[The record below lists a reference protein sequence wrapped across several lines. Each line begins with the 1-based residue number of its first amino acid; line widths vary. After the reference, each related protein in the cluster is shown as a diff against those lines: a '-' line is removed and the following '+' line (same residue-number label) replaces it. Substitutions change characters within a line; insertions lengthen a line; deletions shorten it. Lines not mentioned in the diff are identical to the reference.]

1 MDSLADFAKIA
12 EFLMHPLVL
21 VGFVLMM
28 VFSIHKQVLK
38 PGGPIDKVKPRQAGL
53 VLALL
58 LRYGFWLGV
67 VIMLLGFG
75 LQFYKTYADKEVKA
89 SGNAA
94 QSKPN
99 PIQHNTNGDNI
110 SAGHDINFNIQ
121 YSVPQNIVDIL
132 LKKLDDKDVDLQ
144 ERDIT
149 ITSWIQ
155 KYKDLESK
163 LSKYNDPEAKQ
174 AKAFLAN
181 GQLEN
186 AERLF
191 KQICVESN
199 DYSERMKKAA
209 DARKIGDIIT
219 AEQHE
224 RIAKKL
230 PTECQEN
237 L

>member
-94 QSKPN
+94 ESKPN
-99 PIQHNTNGDNI
+99 PIQKNTNGDNF
-110 SAGHDINFNIQ
+110 SAGRDINIQ
-121 YSVPQNIVDIL
+121 YNVPQNIVDIL

-155 KYKDLESK
+155 KYKDLEGK
-163 LSKYNDPEAKQ
+163 LSKYNRLVPEPVH
-174 AKAFLAN
+174 AFN
-181 GQLEN
+181 
-186 AERLF
+186 
-191 KQICVESN
+191 
-199 DYSERMKKAA
+199 
-209 DARKIGDIIT
+209 T
-219 AEQHE
+219 A
-224 RIAKKL
+224 L
-230 PTECQEN
+230 
-237 L
+237 